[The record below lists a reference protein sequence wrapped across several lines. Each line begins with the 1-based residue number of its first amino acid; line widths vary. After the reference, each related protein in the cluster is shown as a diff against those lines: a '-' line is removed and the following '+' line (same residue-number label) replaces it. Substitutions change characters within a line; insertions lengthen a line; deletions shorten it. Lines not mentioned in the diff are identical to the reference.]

1 MPTKKKNSIL
11 VIGRFR
17 NFKNSEPISLI
28 TTLTPG
34 QLQEYAL
41 QTETMPNQF
50 RDENVVLGK
59 DLVYP
64 GGTVFGAIHNQITI
78 FPFHRFY
85 PGQDGKY
92 GYGWL
97 NLGLVHFY
105 LKLLAL

>member
-1 MPTKKKNSIL
+1 MPTKTNNSIL

-17 NFKNSEPISLI
+17 NFKNSAPISLI

-34 QLQEYAL
+34 QLQEYTL

-64 GGTVFGAIHNQITI
+64 GGTVFGDIHNQITI

-85 PGQDGKY
+85 PGQDGKH
-92 GYGWL
+92 GYGWVKF
-97 NLGLVHFY
+97 GP
-105 LKLLAL
+105 LLLFL